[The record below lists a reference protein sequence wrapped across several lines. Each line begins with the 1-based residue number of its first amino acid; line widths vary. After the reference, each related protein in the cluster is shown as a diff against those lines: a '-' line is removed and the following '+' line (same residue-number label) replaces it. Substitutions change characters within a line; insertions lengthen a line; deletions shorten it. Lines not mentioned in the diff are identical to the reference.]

1 MKLLVISHSF
11 TTPSSHQDM
20 FARVER
26 LAGWDLTLIL
36 PRTWKSE
43 YGERQAERQPP
54 GLQAKMRPLPVALN
68 GNIPLHFYLAR
79 FSRLFAEER
88 PDVIYV
94 QHDPHGLATMQAFD
108 ANRRSVR
115 VPIGFKNEQN
125 IPKRYPWPI
134 RMGERFVYRNA
145 AFASHAGSSS
155 GRRAAREG
163 LPRAYE
169 GRPVPRGSLHVSAN
183 AAPDRPQGESLV
195 VGFVG
200 RLVPEKG
207 VDTIL
212 DALAQTPETVRA
224 LIVGNGPAEDELR
237 SQAARLGVADRM
249 EWRGYVDYAAAPRST
264 RRWTSWPYRPRPRP
278 DGRSSSAAS

>member
-26 LAGWDLTLIL
+26 LSGWDLTLIL

-43 YGERQAERQPP
+43 YGEREAERQPP
-54 GLQAKMRPLPVALN
+54 GLQAKMLPLPVALN
-68 GNIPLHFYLAR
+68 GNIPAPFLPREALPILR
-79 FSRLFAEER
+79 RER

-134 RMGERFVYRNA
+134 RLGEQFVYRNA
-145 AFASHAGSSS
+145 AFGLTHARPPAEALRKKGYRGPLKMVPYPVDLSMFRPLGPDS
-155 GRRAAREG
+155 
-163 LPRAYE
+163 PR
-169 GRPVPRGSLHVSAN
+169 
-183 AAPDRPQGESLV
+183 GESLM

-212 DALAQTPETVRA
+212 DALAQTPETIRA
-224 LIVGNGPAEDELR
+224 LIVGNGPAEADLR
-237 SQAARLGVADRM
+237 SQAARLGVADRV
-249 EWRGYVDYAAAPRST
+249 EWRGYVEYAATPEPT
-264 RRWTSWPYRPRPRP
+264 RRWTSWPCRPRPRP
-278 DGRSSSAAS
+278 TGRSSSAAW